1 MPRLTPSSSKPPSQ
15 RQLRVAEVI
24 RHAIADALTRGEIID
39 DVITRHVIT
48 VPEVR
53 MSPDL
58 KIATA
63 FIMPLGGQ
71 DGPAVI
77 KALAT
82 HAKFLRGIISR
93 KINLKFAPNLR
104 FRLDDS
110 FDYATK
116 IDGLLRTADV
126 SRDLENKLPS
136 IEDDEE

>member
-1 MPRLTPSSSKPPSQ
+1 MPRLTPSSSKAPSQ
-15 RQLRVAEVI
+15 RQLRVGEVI
-24 RHAIADALTRGEIID
+24 RHAIAEVLTRGEIID

-58 KIATA
+58 KIATV
-63 FIMPLGGQ
+63 FVMPLGGQ

-77 KALAT
+77 KALAN
-82 HAKFLRGIISR
+82 HAKYLRGLISR
-93 KINLKFAPNLR
+93 RINLKFAPNLR

-126 SRDLENKLPS
+126 SRDLEHKLPS

>member
-53 MSPDL
+53 MSPGL

>member
-1 MPRLTPSSSKPPSQ
+1 MPRLTPSSSKAPSQ
-15 RQLRVAEVI
+15 RQLRVGEVI
-24 RHAIADALTRGEIID
+24 RHAIAEVLTRGEIID

-58 KIATA
+58 KIATV
-63 FIMPLGGQ
+63 FVMPLGGQ

-77 KALAT
+77 KALANN
-82 HAKFLRGIISR
+82 AKYLRGLISR
-93 KINLKFAPNLR
+93 RINMKFAPNLR

-116 IDGLLRTADV
+116 IDTLLRQDEV
-126 SRDLENKLPS
+126 SRDLEHKLPS
-136 IEDDEE
+136 IEGDEE